1 MSQLKWK
8 ADTGDR
14 NEGIG
19 MDEGEEGKCEDRE
32 GEGKE
37 RAPGG
42 YRRHSKGTHISFQN
56 TLSNVSS
63 CLSSSVTPPNIT
75 AVFLATHSAIVQ
87 PDLKVGA
94 KASEGRF
101 RRSHFAISEGGLAL
115 PAPPNFL
122 EDDGGGGAAAFLEE
136 DEVGVG
142 GGCVAS
148 GKESLD
154 VEIR

>member
-1 MSQLKWK
+1 
-8 ADTGDR
+8 
-14 NEGIG
+14 
-19 MDEGEEGKCEDRE
+19 MDEGEEGKREDRKGE
-32 GEGKE
+32 GEE
-37 RAPGG
+37 RVPGV

-63 CLSSSVTPPNIT
+63 CRSSSVTPPNIT
-75 AVFLATHSAIVQ
+75 AIFLATHSAIVQ
-87 PDLKVGA
+87 PDLRVGA

-101 RRSHFAISEGGLAL
+101 RRSHFAISKGGLAL

-122 EDDGGGGAAAFLEE
+122 EDDGGGGGAAAFLEE